1 MSHFSEIVAKYKAL
15 MEKGAFLQVVDKYYH
30 ENIKQKENNETS
42 VKGRAALREMEEKNL
57 EGVHAVELE
66 IPSMIIDEVQSMVMG
81 EMLIRFHS
89 KKHGWKKLE
98 EAFVQKWESDKII
111 YQRFYYHAIE
121 DLL

>member
-1 MSHFSEIVAKYKAL
+1 MSHFSENVAKYRAL
-15 MEKGAFLQVVDKYYH
+15 MEKGAFLQVIDKYYH
-30 ENIKQKENNETS
+30 ESIKQKENSEPS
-42 VKGRAALREMEEKNL
+42 VKGRSTLREMEVKNL

-66 IPSMIIDEVQSMVMG
+66 ILSMVVDEEQQMVMG

-98 EAFVQKWESDKII
+98 EAFIQKWEDSKII

-121 DLL
+121 NL